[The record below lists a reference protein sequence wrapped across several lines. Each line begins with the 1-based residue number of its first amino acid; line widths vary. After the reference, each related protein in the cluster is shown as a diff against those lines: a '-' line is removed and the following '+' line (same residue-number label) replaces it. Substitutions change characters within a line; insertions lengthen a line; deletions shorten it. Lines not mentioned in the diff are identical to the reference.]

1 MFYFQRFSGAFKLAS
16 KHYVFAFDFV
26 PMPPPLHIL
35 GPLDTNRCREA
46 SHEMQLPRGQ
56 IQLQTRSSKEDEAK
70 NLFGQF

>member
-26 PMPPPLHIL
+26 PMLQPLHIL

-46 SHEMQLPRGQ
+46 SHEMQ
-56 IQLQTRSSKEDEAK
+56 
-70 NLFGQF
+70 